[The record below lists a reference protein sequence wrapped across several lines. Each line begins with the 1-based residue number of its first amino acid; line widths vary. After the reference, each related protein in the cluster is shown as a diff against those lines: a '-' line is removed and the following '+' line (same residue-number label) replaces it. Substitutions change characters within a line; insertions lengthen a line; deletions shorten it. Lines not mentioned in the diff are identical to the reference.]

1 MSLQLHVD
9 ADFFI
14 MLCWV
19 IFRCFWIHSYLFLP
33 AWSNIRFSNLTAKW
47 KPKTF
52 LKYVQDTTF
61 GPLNDNPKWVWLSQD
76 KLLISQTF
84 LFIHLTLTGFSGR
97 KLFYLIGLNCLAW
110 QNICLN
116 IMWFQVRKLHKNS
129 VQLEHV
135 LRMLRCLTYT
145 AMNCKPTPIWVK
157 YKECIKSWLSIDSCP
172 VTLLSGKSCKGFMF
186 ICLHQNCI

>member
-1 MSLQLHVD
+1 
-9 ADFFI
+9 
-14 MLCWV
+14 MLCWVFTVV

-61 GPLNDNPKWVWLSQD
+61 CPLNDNPKLVLLSQH
-76 KLLISQTF
+76 KLLINQTF
-84 LFIHLTLTGFSGR
+84 LFIHPTLTRFSGR
-97 KLFYLIGLNCLAW
+97 KLFYLITLNCLIR

-129 VQLEHV
+129 VHLEHV
-135 LRMLRCLTYT
+135 LRTLRCLMYT

-157 YKECIKSWLSIDSCP
+157 YKEFIKSW
-172 VTLLSGKSCKGFMF
+172 VLL
-186 ICLHQNCI
+186 